1 MRTKNIE
8 PPLSLR
14 ERDRVRVPYLLGLLL
29 LATACATASGTPG
42 SADTLDTGA
51 RIVLH
56 VDGERPRVVRPP
68 IRREPVQVPQAQYEE
83 AMVRLARQ
91 LRNDLPP
98 RPAQRLEVI
107 SLGSPEQQ
115 DERTQLVRDYLQ
127 WCEKR
132 GTPGDCRGLLKGR
145 RYLTDE
151 AKRDLAFALA
161 SAGVWEGTAAV
172 IGEVLDPVQLELAVM
187 STLATTMVLLSI
199 PEPLSKA
206 VVITV
211 TLCMVAYVGWD
222 TVVGLITGWKRME
235 GEAKLARTFA
245 ELMDAGERY
254 GRVMGEKVTRLLIL
268 LATAALGSAG
278 GTALSAKNLP
288 AFTQASRLAATE
300 SGYVLSS
307 VGQVNTVKVTG
318 RILTVSMA
326 PGALAMASQGMSD
339 GGSGP
344 SSSASSSSSNHRLTS
359 VESWR
364 KPRLTEDGKILPFKG
379 TREPPSPIPS
389 LGRNRAGQTVSDGK
403 HSLRFDKDG
412 FPEFDTPF
420 ETLIDDVHI
429 GSGNPP
435 AHFRAANANLH
446 KALEK
451 NPRLAER
458 LGLSQEEVTN
468 LQNSALPPSLYTW
481 HHHQDVGRM
490 QLVLKPIHRLS
501 RPHTGGMAIWGGGY
515 SP

>member
-1 MRTKNIE
+1 
-8 PPLSLR
+8 
-14 ERDRVRVPYLLGLLL
+14 
-29 LATACATASGTPG
+29 
-42 SADTLDTGA
+42 
-51 RIVLH
+51 
-56 VDGERPRVVRPP
+56 
-68 IRREPVQVPQAQYEE
+68 
-83 AMVRLARQ
+83 MVRLARQ
-91 LRNDLPP
+91 LRDELPAQP
-98 RPAQRLEVI
+98 SQRLEVI
-107 SLGSPEQQ
+107 SLGSPEQK
-115 DERTQLVRDYLQ
+115 DERAQLVRDYLQ

-172 IGEVLDPVQLELAVM
+172 IGEVLDPVQLEMAVM
-187 STLATTMVLLSI
+187 ASIVTTMALLSL
-199 PEPLSKA
+199 PEPISKA
-206 VVITV
+206 VVITL

-222 TVVGLITGWKRME
+222 TVASLISGWKRMDQ
-235 GEAKLARTFA
+235 EAKQARTFA
-245 ELMDAGERY
+245 GLMDAGERY
-254 GRVMGEKVTRLLIL
+254 GRVMGEKVTQLLIL

-278 GTALSAKNLP
+278 GTAIGGKNLP

-300 SGYVLSS
+300 SGFALSS
-307 VGQVNTVKVTG
+307 VGQVRTVKVTG

-326 PGALAMASQGMSD
+326 PGALAMAHQGMS
-339 GGSGP
+339 GGSNP
-344 SSSASSSSSNHRLTS
+344 SSSTASSSDSKYRLTS

-364 KPRLTEDGKILPFKG
+364 KPRFTEDGKILPFKG
-379 TREPPSPIPS
+379 TREPAAPIPN
-389 LGRNRAGQTVSDGK
+389 LGRNRAGQTASDGK
-403 HSLRFDKDG
+403 STVRFDKEG

-420 ETLIDDVHI
+420 ETLIDDVNI
-429 GSGNPP
+429 GSGNHS

-451 NPRLAER
+451 NSRLAKM
-458 LGLSQEEVTN
+458 LGMSQEEVIN
-468 LQNSALPPSLYTW
+468 LQHSSLPPSLYTW

-490 QLVLKPIHRLS
+490 QLVLKPLHRLS